1 MAVCPLMLA
10 SGRVSVT
17 HDLILSSK
25 QSCWGLPT
33 THVSGTQ
40 LWPRGVWDHTQ
51 GQGGGAG
58 LQTQAGTGPAQ
69 PQPCSSLI
77 PKFPVSVPGIKRCVG
92 NQLILVCSGLSGLKI
107 KSLEILLS

>member
-25 QSCWGLPT
+25 QSCWDLPI
-33 THVSGTQ
+33 THVSGPH
-40 LWPRGVWDHTQ
+40 PRSP